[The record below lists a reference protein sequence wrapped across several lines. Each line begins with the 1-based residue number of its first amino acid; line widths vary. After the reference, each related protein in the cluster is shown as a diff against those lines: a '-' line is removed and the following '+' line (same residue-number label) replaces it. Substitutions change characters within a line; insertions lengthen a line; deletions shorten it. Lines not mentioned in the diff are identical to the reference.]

1 MTWTCMQKQKKKVEI
16 QGQTPRKLEQ
26 QQMISFF
33 SFNSLLYNYGL
44 WHRKMLFYQQY
55 HLSQ

>member
-1 MTWTCMQKQKKKVEI
+1 MQKHTKNIEI
-16 QGQTPRKLEQ
+16 QSQIPRKLE

-33 SFNSLLYNYGL
+33 SSNTSLYNYGL